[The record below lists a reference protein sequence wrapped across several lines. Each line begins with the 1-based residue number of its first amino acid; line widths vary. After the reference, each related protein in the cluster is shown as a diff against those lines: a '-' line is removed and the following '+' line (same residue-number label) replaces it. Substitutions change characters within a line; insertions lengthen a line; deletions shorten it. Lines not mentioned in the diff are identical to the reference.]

1 MASLRALILRAKG
14 FPRTPM
20 ESERSLQLLGTLR
33 ERGWQ
38 RSIGRRVSV
47 DKEGVPLPWFSYP
60 AIHWLSA
67 RIRIDDRVFE
77 WGSGSSTLWFARH
90 AASVVTV
97 EHDPAF
103 ADRLQRERPANV
115 TLLQRPAMG
124 EDASEVGSPYAS
136 AIVESD
142 PPFDIIVV
150 DGKERNAC
158 IEQAIPALA
167 EDGIIVVDNSHRPAY
182 RPGLATLA
190 GVGLW
195 RVDFVGG
202 VPGFGVETTT
212 SMFGRRLDRWLDPRI
227 ALADLGS

>member
-1 MASLRALILRAKG
+1 
-14 FPRTPM
+14 M

-38 RSIGRRVSV
+38 RSIRMRAAV
-47 DKEGVPLPWFSYP
+47 DQQGVALPWFSYP
-60 AIHWLSA
+60 AIDWLA
-67 RIRIDDRVFE
+67 VRIRATDRVFE
-77 WGSGSSTLWFARH
+77 WGSGSSTLWFSRH

-103 ADRLQRERPANV
+103 ADRLHRERPANV

-136 AIVESD
+136 AIVECE

-167 EDGIIVVDNSHRPAY
+167 EDGIIVVDNSDRAAY
-182 RPGLATLA
+182 SPGLATLA
-190 GVGLW
+190 GAGLW
-195 RVDFVGG
+195 RVDFVGM
-202 VPGFGVETTT
+202 VPGFGHETTT

-227 ALADLGS
+227 VLADLGY